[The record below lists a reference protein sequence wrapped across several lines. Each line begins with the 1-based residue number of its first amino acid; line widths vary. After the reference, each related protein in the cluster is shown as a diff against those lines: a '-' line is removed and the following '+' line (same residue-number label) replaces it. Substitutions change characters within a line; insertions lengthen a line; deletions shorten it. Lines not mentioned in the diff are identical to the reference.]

1 MDTNF
6 PEFLKRA
13 DGNKVA
19 YNRVDGVSPGV
30 VFLHGLMS
38 DRDGTKALA
47 LENHCARAGLS
58 CIRFDMFGHGASSGD
73 FRDGSI
79 SRWTEDA
86 VEVIDHLTEGPQILV
101 GSSMGGWVMLR
112 AALARPDRIAGLV
125 GIAPAPDFTED
136 LMWEGFSQA
145 EREKM
150 QREGVVNVQS
160 EYDEEPYPISRHL
173 IEDGRKNLMLR
184 ASIPISCPVRLVHGQ
199 KDTSVPWGT
208 SMRLAEKITGE
219 DVGVILVKNGDH
231 RLSEPAD
238 IDRLGMIL
246 DELIRRVGL

>member
-1 MDTNF
+1 
-6 PEFLKRA
+6 
-13 DGNKVA
+13 
-19 YNRVDGVSPGV
+19 
-30 VFLHGLMS
+30 
-38 DRDGTKALA
+38 
-47 LENHCARAGLS
+47 
-58 CIRFDMFGHGASSGD
+58 
-73 FRDGSI
+73 
-79 SRWTEDA
+79 
-86 VEVIDHLTEGPQILV
+86 
-101 GSSMGGWVMLR
+101 
-112 AALARPDRIAGLV
+112 
-125 GIAPAPDFTED
+125 
-136 LMWEGFSQA
+136 
-145 EREKM
+145 M

-160 EYDEEPYPISRHL
+160 EYDEEPYPISHHL